1 MQEERRLEVA
11 GKRVNV
17 NFSHQGNF
25 TNFEKFLTRAI
36 RLRSVIRSILN
47 KYGKRGVEALR
58 EATPKDTGKTAD
70 SWIYEIEEDEN
81 GNLKIVWSNTNVVND
96 WAPIAILLQ
105 YGHATRNGGY
115 VQGRDYINPA
125 IESIFKN
132 MADEAWKEVS
142 HERSG

>member
-17 NFSHQGNF
+17 NFSHQGSF
-25 TNFEKFLTRAI
+25 TNFENFLTRAI